1 MPKRMAP
8 SFAIFA
14 RSGPYEMIGFLL
26 VAAATFTNSLPQNT
40 LQIMGALAL
49 IFVVVGL
56 NLKKRVKNSR
66 SFGKF
71 QINFIEK
78 Y

>member
-1 MPKRMAP
+1 MKEKVGE
-8 SFAIFA
+8 IILIL
-14 RSGPYEMIGFLL
+14 GLL
-26 VAAATFTNSLPQNT
+26 LFVFGGIATFTSSLPQNT

-66 SFGKF
+66 SF
-71 QINFIEK
+71 
-78 Y
+78 

>member
-1 MPKRMAP
+1 MK
-8 SFAIFA
+8 SKVGEIILIL
-14 RSGPYEMIGFLL
+14 GLL
-26 VAAATFTNSLPQNT
+26 LFVFGGIATFTSSLPQNT

-56 NLKKRVKNSR
+56 NLKKQAKRNSG

-71 QINFIEK
+71 
-78 Y
+78 

>member
-1 MPKRMAP
+1 MK
-8 SFAIFA
+8 SKVGEI
-14 RSGPYEMIGFLL
+14 ILILGFLL
-26 VAAATFTNSLPQNT
+26 FVFGGIATFTSSLPQNT

-66 SFGKF
+66 SF
-71 QINFIEK
+71 
-78 Y
+78 